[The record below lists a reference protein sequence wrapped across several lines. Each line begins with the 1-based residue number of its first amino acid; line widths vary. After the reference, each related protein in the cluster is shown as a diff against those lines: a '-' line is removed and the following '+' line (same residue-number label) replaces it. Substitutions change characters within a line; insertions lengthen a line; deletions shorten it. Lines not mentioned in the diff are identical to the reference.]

1 LAQGIQSPAAEPP
14 APQSAATGVSPQR
27 NRGRLTTLLIV
38 GSLSG
43 LAPLSIDFYL
53 PGLPH
58 LTADLGASASTG
70 QLTLTACLLGIAVS
84 QIFAGSL
91 SDTLGRRRLVLVGLL
106 SYMAASLLCAVAS
119 SIWMLIAF
127 RLIQG
132 AACGIGFVVARAI
145 VRDIY
150 SGNEAARI
158 FALLV
163 LISGVAP
170 VLAPLLGGQ
179 VLLLTSWRG
188 IFVVLVVFSATML
201 AVSTLRLRETLPAHL
216 RHEPGIAAKIH
227 IFKGLLVDRRFVPY
241 ATSGSLAFAAMFA
254 YISGSPFVLENIYKL
269 SPQIYGVVFGV
280 NSAGIVILS
289 QVSRRLVERV
299 GPRALLTA
307 GNLSMALGCV
317 LLLIAVAFGMGLA
330 AVLVALVLTISSIGL
345 ILPNATALAM
355 AEQQHAAGS
364 ASALFGLG
372 QFGGGAITAPIVGLA
387 GSHDALPMA
396 IVIAV
401 CGLGS
406 LAIERLGPLR

>member
-1 LAQGIQSPAAEPP
+1 LAHAQEQPAAQ
-14 APQSAATGVSPQR
+14 AGARAG
-27 NRGRLTTLLIV
+27 RGRLTTLLIV

-106 SYMAASLLCAVAS
+106 AYMATSLLCAVAS

-127 RLIQG
+127 RLVQG

-150 SGNEAARI
+150 SGHEAARI

-170 VLAPLLGGQ
+170 VLAPVLGGQ

-188 IFVVLVVFSATML
+188 IFVVLVAFSASML
-201 AVSTLRLRETLPAHL
+201 AVAALRLRETLPAHL
-216 RHEPGIAAKIH
+216 RHEPGVAAKVQV
-227 IFKGLLVDRRFVPY
+227 FRDLLADRSFLPY
-241 ATSGSLAFAAMFA
+241 AASGSLAFAAMFA
-254 YISGSPFVLENIYKL
+254 YISGSPFVLENIYGL
-269 SPQIYGVVFGV
+269 SPQLYGVVFGV
-280 NSAGIVILS
+280 NAAGIVIFS
-289 QVSRRLVERV
+289 QVSRRLVERL

-307 GNLSMALGCV
+307 GNLAMALGCV
-317 LLLIAVAFGMGLA
+317 VLLLAVLIGAGLA
-330 AVLVALVLTISSIGL
+330 AILVALVLTISSIGL
-345 ILPNATALAM
+345 ILPNSTALAM
-355 AEQQHAAGS
+355 AHQQHAAGS
-364 ASALFGLG
+364 ASAMFGLG
-372 QFGGGAITAPIVGLA
+372 QFGVGALAAPLVGIA

-396 IVIAV
+396 IVIAL

-406 LAIERLGPLR
+406 LAIERLGPARGA

>member
-1 LAQGIQSPAAEPP
+1 MRPVP
-14 APQSAATGVSPQR
+14 
-27 NRGRLTTLLIV
+27 GRLTTLLIV

-58 LTADLGASASTG
+58 LTSDLGASASTG

-106 SYMAASLLCAVAS
+106 SYMAMSLLCAVAS

-127 RLIQG
+127 RLVQG

-158 FALLV
+158 FALLI

-170 VLAPLLGGQ
+170 VLAPVLGGQ

-188 IFVVLVVFSATML
+188 IFIVLVVFSAIML
-201 AVSTLRLRETLPAHL
+201 AVAALRLRETLPAHL
-216 RHEPGIAAKIH
+216 RHEPGLAAKIKV
-227 IFKGLLVDRRFVPY
+227 FRDLLADRSFLPY
-241 ATSGSLAFAAMFA
+241 ASSGSLAFAAMFA
-254 YISGSPFVLENIYKL
+254 YISGSPFVLENIYGL
-269 SPQIYGVVFGV
+269 SPQLYGVVFGV
-280 NSAGIVILS
+280 NAAGIVIAS

-299 GPRALLTA
+299 GPRRLLTT
-307 GNLSMALGCV
+307 GNLTMAVGCVV
-317 LLLIAVAFGMGLA
+317 LLLAVVLGAGLA
-330 AVLVALVLTISSIGL
+330 AVLVALVVTISSIGL

-355 AEQQHAAGS
+355 ADQQHAAGS

-372 QFGGGAITAPIVGLA
+372 QFGVGALAAPIVGVA

-396 IVIAV
+396 IVIAL

-406 LAIERLGPLR
+406 LAIERLGPARVQ

>member
-1 LAQGIQSPAAEPP
+1 VPLAG
-14 APQSAATGVSPQR
+14 
-27 NRGRLTTLLIV
+27 RGRLTTLLIV

-91 SDTLGRRRLVLVGLL
+91 SDTLGRRRLVLIGLL
-106 SYMAASLLCAVAS
+106 AYMATSLLCALAS

-127 RLIQG
+127 RLVQG
-132 AACGIGFVVARAI
+132 ASCGIGFVVARAI

-150 SGNEAARI
+150 SGHEAARI
-158 FALLV
+158 FALLI

-170 VLAPLLGGQ
+170 VLAPVLGGQ

-188 IFVVLVVFSATML
+188 IFVVLVVFSASML
-201 AVSTLRLRETLPAHL
+201 AVSALRLRETLPAHL
-216 RHEPGIAAKIH
+216 RHEPGVAAKIQV
-227 IFKGLLVDRRFVPY
+227 FRSLLGDRSFLPY
-241 ATSGSLAFAAMFA
+241 AASGSLAFAAMFA
-254 YISGSPFVLENIYKL
+254 YISGSPFVLENIYGL
-269 SPQIYGVVFGV
+269 SPQLYGVVFGV
-280 NSAGIVILS
+280 NAAGIVISS
-289 QVSRRLVERV
+289 QVSRRLVERT
-299 GPRALLTA
+299 GPRQLLTA
-307 GNLSMALGCV
+307 GNLAMAVGCVALALAIALG
-317 LLLIAVAFGMGLA
+317 AGLA
-330 AVLVALVLTISSIGL
+330 AVLVALVVTISSIGL

-355 AEQQHAAGS
+355 ANQQHAAGS

-372 QFGGGAITAPIVGLA
+372 QFGVGALAAPIVGIA
-387 GSHDALPMA
+387 GAHDALPMGLT
-396 IVIAV
+396 IAV

-406 LAIERLGPLR
+406 LAIERLGPARAE